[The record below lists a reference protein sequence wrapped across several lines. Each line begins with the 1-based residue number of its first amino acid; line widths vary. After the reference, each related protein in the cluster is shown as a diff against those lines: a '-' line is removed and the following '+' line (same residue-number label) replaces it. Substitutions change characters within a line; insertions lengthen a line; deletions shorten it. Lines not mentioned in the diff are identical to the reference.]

1 MGANYSKTSLITTKL
16 HCNCL
21 AHAMLM
27 DNIIELH
34 LKINACRF
42 FIPLII
48 IHPFHNR
55 KGELRV
61 LKVRQTEAH
70 STGLRVSSRNL
81 FNYTQIFPSLKS
93 HHFGKCSHL
102 ILLYIIGYNIS
113 WRSHDPPSTPH
124 DPQIFVT
131 PPTPQ
136 D

>member
-48 IHPFHNR
+48 EQGNLV
-55 KGELRV
+55 KYM
-61 LKVRQTEAH
+61 
-70 STGLRVSSRNL
+70 SS
-81 FNYTQIFPSLKS
+81 
-93 HHFGKCSHL
+93 G
-102 ILLYIIGYNIS
+102 
-113 WRSHDPPSTPH
+113 
-124 DPQIFVT
+124 
-131 PPTPQ
+131 
-136 D
+136 